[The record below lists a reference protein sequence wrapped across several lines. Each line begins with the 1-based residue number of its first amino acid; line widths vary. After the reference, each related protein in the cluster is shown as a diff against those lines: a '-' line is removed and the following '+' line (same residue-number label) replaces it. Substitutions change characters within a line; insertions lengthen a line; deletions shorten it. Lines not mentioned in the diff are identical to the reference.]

1 MSVQTNF
8 STKNKVDELVG
19 FSLENADS
27 FTGKGNGKISVDKI
41 LFHER
46 AMEQKT

>member
-19 FSLENADS
+19 FSLENAVHS
-27 FTGKGNGKISVDKI
+27 LAKATVRF
-41 LFHER
+41 L
-46 AMEQKT
+46 